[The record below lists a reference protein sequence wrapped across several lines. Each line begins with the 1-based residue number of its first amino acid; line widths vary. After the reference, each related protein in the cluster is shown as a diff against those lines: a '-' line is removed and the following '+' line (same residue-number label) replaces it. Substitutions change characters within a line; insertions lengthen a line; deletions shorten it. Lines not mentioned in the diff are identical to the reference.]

1 MDVEISLEEVF
12 QAYFECRR
20 NKRRT
25 FNALSFEVNYEIE
38 CVKLWREI
46 NSQTYNIG
54 RSICF
59 IVTRP
64 KQREIFAATFRDRVV
79 HHIIMHRLEPL
90 FEAEFIQ
97 DNYNCRKN
105 KGTLYGVKRLHEQV
119 RQCSE
124 NYTKDCYIAKF
135 DFQGFFMSI
144 HKPTL
149 YKKLHEFITT
159 YYKGED
165 INLLLYLV
173 KKVVLHNPELNC
185 IKRSPAR
192 MWDGLPENKSLFTT
206 GKDYGMPIGNLTSQ
220 MFANFY
226 INQFDKLMLNK
237 FHYYGRYVDDFF
249 VIVRNKQEIL
259 QFISTIRKYLWNELN
274 VTLHPDKLYVQN
286 YQKGCLFT
294 GAVVKRDL
302 IYTSNRTVS
311 NFIEAVHKYNMLSR
325 RITNFNITAVDKF
338 LSSVNSYFGFLIHYN
353 TYSIRRKMFKMF
365 DSCWKQ
371 VCTVYGDFNRLCCKR
386 EYDRIQQIK
395 DKIKQFDY
403 FKIW

>member
-1 MDVEISLEEVF
+1 
-12 QAYFECRR
+12 
-20 NKRRT
+20 
-25 FNALSFEVNYEIE
+25 
-38 CVKLWREI
+38 
-46 NSQTYNIG
+46 
-54 RSICF
+54 
-59 IVTRP
+59 
-64 KQREIFAATFRDRVV
+64 
-79 HHIIMHRLEPL
+79 MHRLEPL

-105 KGTLYGVKRLHEQV
+105 KGILYGVKRLHEQV

-135 DFQGFFMSI
+135 DFHGFFMSI

-149 YKKLHEFITT
+149 YKKLHEFITA

-259 QFISTIRKYLWNELN
+259 
-274 VTLHPDKLYVQN
+274 
-286 YQKGCLFT
+286 
-294 GAVVKRDL
+294 
-302 IYTSNRTVS
+302 
-311 NFIEAVHKYNMLSR
+311 
-325 RITNFNITAVDKF
+325 
-338 LSSVNSYFGFLIHYN
+338 
-353 TYSIRRKMFKMF
+353 
-365 DSCWKQ
+365 
-371 VCTVYGDFNRLCCKR
+371 
-386 EYDRIQQIK
+386 
-395 DKIKQFDY
+395 
-403 FKIW
+403 